1 MAQEGTNLI
10 PGHTEMPRLEDTI
23 HSHPCRAVAGTLS
36 LVGNKW
42 SVLVVML
49 LSEKPR
55 RFNEL
60 KRLIGNVSQRMLTLT
75 LRELEREGLVTRT
88 MFSTISPRVDY
99 ALTDLGHS
107 LKEPVT
113 ALGLWAIQN
122 QSALAEARREFD
134 ARKAAE

>member
-1 MAQEGTNLI
+1 MAQEGTRLI
-10 PGHTEMPRLEDTI
+10 PGHTEVPSLEVTL
-23 HSHPCRAVAGTLS
+23 HSEPCRNVAGTLS
-36 LVGNKW
+36 IVGNKW
-42 SVLVVML
+42 TVLVIML

-60 KRLIGNVSQRMLTLT
+60 KRLIGDVSQRMLTLT

-88 MFSTISPRVDY
+88 LFPTIPPRVDY

-122 QSALAEARREFD
+122 QPALAEARRRFD
-134 ARKAAE
+134 TREAAA

>member
-1 MAQEGTNLI
+1 MAQEGTKLI
-10 PGHTEMPRLEDTI
+10 PGHTEVPSLEVTL
-23 HSHPCRAVAGTLS
+23 HSEPCHAVAGTLS
-36 LVGNKW
+36 LIGNKW
-42 SVLVVML
+42 SVLVIML

-60 KRLIGNVSQRMLTLT
+60 KRSIGDVSQRMLTLT

-88 MFSTISPRVDY
+88 MFPTIPPRVDY
-99 ALTDLGHS
+99 ALTDLGRS

-122 QSALAEARREFD
+122 QPALAEARCRFD
-134 ARKAAE
+134 ARETAA